1 MATRSNRRAQR
12 RTNHRRPPWSLL
24 TTLKG
29 SAHRRW
35 RETHTLLH
43 AVSKT
48 PPVAKVLISTTLL
61 LLLFLTVNWVYHA
74 VTKPSEVFFPL
85 DQSLGKNLT
94 QSWEEYGPLFR
105 EHATTVIT
113 PELLAALAQV
123 ESNGNPVA
131 RTYWRWQW
139 SWNPFMW
146 YQPASS
152 AVGMYQLTDATF
164 QAAKRYCIHDH
175 HVTEDGPWHDPHSC
189 WFNSLYTRVI
199 PSHAIE
205 MTAALLDRRIALELA
220 GRPQATLTQKHNLA
234 AVIHLC
240 GAGAG
245 HQFALRRFR
254 LTPHQRCGEHDVR
267 TYLTRVELLKQ
278 RFIKLNT
285 AG

>member
-1 MATRSNRRAQR
+1 MTARSYRRAVLRARRRSHPWPRLKTFQR
-12 RTNHRRPPWSLL
+12 FAR
-24 TTLKG
+24 
-29 SAHRRW
+29 RRW
-35 RETHTLLH
+35 RETHTILH

-48 PPVAKVLISTTLL
+48 PPVTRALISVTLL
-61 LLLFLTVNWVYHA
+61 VILFFTVNWVYHA
-74 VTKPSEVFFPL
+74 MTKPSEVFFPL

-94 QSWEEYGPLFR
+94 QSWQEYGPLFR
-105 EHATTVIT
+105 EHATAVIT

-139 SWNPFMW
+139 SVNPLTW

-152 AVGMYQLTDATF
+152 AVGMFQLTDATF
-164 QAAKRYCIHDH
+164 QAARQYCIHNH
-175 HVTEDGPWHDPHSC
+175 HVAEDGPWYDRDSC

-205 MTAALLDRRIALELA
+205 MTAALLDRRVALELA
-220 GRPQATLTQKHNLA
+220 RWPQASLTQKHHLA

-245 HQFALRRFR
+245 HDFALRRFR
-254 LTPHQRCGEHDVR
+254 LKLHQRCGDHDVR
-267 TYLTRVELLKQ
+267 AYLTRVELVKQ
-278 RFIKLNT
+278 QFVKLNT
-285 AG
+285 GG